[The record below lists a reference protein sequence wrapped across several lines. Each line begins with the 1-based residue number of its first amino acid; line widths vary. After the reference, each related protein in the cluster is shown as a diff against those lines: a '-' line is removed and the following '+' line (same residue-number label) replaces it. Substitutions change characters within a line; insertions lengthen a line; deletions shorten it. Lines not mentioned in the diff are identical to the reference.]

1 MEKKKV
7 HRRPATAAVSAAAVA
22 VPFVAEAQQQPVG
35 QTVNQGLVPN
45 SWLVDASGNLIW
57 LSEED
62 LKQYE
67 LAQLVT
73 AEGVVQVDEAG
84 AQVLGISTALLNQIG
99 WYSVGAGAAA
109 GAAAALGSG
118 MFGNGAG
125 STTTSTSS
133 DDVTPSSI
141 TNSYGSV
148 TIVDNLKEPGDR
160 GFEFIFED
168 PNGISRQHLIDRLE
182 DTFAHSEA
190 GTYVGIPP
198 STTPPLVVTTSVSA
212 DDLMPGTTS
221 SYSKIT
227 AEVDRYLGGT
237 GTKELFYKDEDGFV
251 ELIFVPVVETVGL
264 SASVTVLDD
273 LIYQQST
280 NEDIS
285 YIVEDADGIDR
296 SEFIIALENAVGG
309 ASTVASI
316 FPNGATVQTFVD
328 AADLVPLT
336 ADVYTKITFEITG
349 DTGPLNTGTFP
360 GPEMTFYDDF
370 GYQETINLQLEIL

>member
-7 HRRPATAAVSAAAVA
+7 RRRPATAAVSAAAVA
-22 VPFVAEAQQQPVG
+22 VPLVAEAQQQPVG

-45 SWLVDASGNLIW
+45 SWLFDASGNLVW

-118 MFGNGAG
+118 MFGSAEG
-125 STTTSTSS
+125 SAPTTSVS
-133 DDVTPSSI
+133 DDVAPSSI

-148 TIVDNLKEPGDR
+148 TIVDDLKEAGDR
-160 GFEFIFED
+160 ELEFIFED
-168 PNGISRQHLIDRLE
+168 LNGINRQHLIERME
-182 DTFAHSEA
+182 DTFAHSAA

-237 GTKELFYKDEDGFV
+237 GTKDLFYKDEDGFLELVFLPIV
-251 ELIFVPVVETVGL
+251 EADGL
-264 SASVTVLDD
+264 SAFVTVLDD
-273 LIYQQST
+273 QIYSNST
-280 NEDIS
+280 YEDLS

-296 SEFIIALENAVGG
+296 GGFIIALENAIEG
-309 ASTVASI
+309 ASTIASV

-336 ADVYTKITFEITG
+336 ADVYTKIYFEIVG
-349 DTGPLNTGTFP
+349 DTGSLNTGTFP
-360 GPEMTFYDDF
+360 GPEMTFYDYY
-370 GYQETINLQLEIL
+370 GYQETINLQLEVL